1 MPHIM
6 SATAEVMIMVTDFN
20 DRNPAFERSK
30 YQAEV
35 YENLTMV
42 CYTTIICMLHY
53 YHSMLHYCQGTY
65 VTLLS

>member
-6 SATAEVMIMVTDFN
+6 SATAEVMIIVTDFN
-20 DRNPAFERSK
+20 DHNPVFEHLK

-42 CYTTIICMLHY
+42 CYTTIHY
-53 YHSMLHYCQGTY
+53 YHST
-65 VTLLS
+65 V